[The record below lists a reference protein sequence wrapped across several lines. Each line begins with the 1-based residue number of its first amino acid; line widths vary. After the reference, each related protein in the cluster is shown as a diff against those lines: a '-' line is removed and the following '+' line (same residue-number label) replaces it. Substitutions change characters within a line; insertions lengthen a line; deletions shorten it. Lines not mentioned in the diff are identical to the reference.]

1 MPAAPRTNVLLLMT
15 DQHRRDTLGC
25 YGNEVCQTPNLD
37 ALAAAGTRFDQAY
50 TPTAICT
57 PARATLLTGVL
68 PFRHTLLANYERNVG
83 YREELDGRFP
93 PFTEPLRAAGYRCGH
108 VGKWH
113 VGKENGPAEFGF
125 EGEHYPGW
133 GNPVRHPD
141 YLAYLAERGLPE
153 FALRSQAR
161 GTFPNG
167 EPGNLLAGV
176 LDQPA
181 EASFEHFLA
190 DRTIEKLRDYAGGF
204 HERAQP
210 FFLGC
215 HWFGPHLPYCIPRE
229 YYDRYDPADVELPA
243 SMAETFA
250 GKPRVHRHYSK
261 HWTFDSFSP
270 DDWRKLIAVY
280 WGYVT
285 LIDEQVGRVLAALD
299 ELGLTEDTACL
310 FTADHGEFTGSH
322 RLHDKGPAM
331 YDDIYRVPMLARGPG
346 LPAGRVEDRFVT
358 LADLT
363 PTFLDLAGVDV
374 PEYYDG
380 ASLVPLLSG
389 GESTGDWREEVVAE
403 FHGHHFPY
411 PQRMIR
417 TDRYKLVVNPP
428 DENELYDLATDPD
441 ELHNRYEH
449 PELATVRRALLGR
462 LYAILRERGDN
473 FYHWMTSMFEVGEK
487 TYDTALSQLDPGQPA
502 QSQSAQ
508 SQPAQSQP
516 AQDQP
521 GDTKGGTR

>member
-1 MPAAPRTNVLLLMT
+1 MDSDNSPNADKVTEESLSSPPRNVLLLMT

-25 YGNEVCQTPNLD
+25 YGNSVCATPNLD
-37 ALAAAGTRFDQAY
+37 ALAASGTRFDQAY

-93 PFTEPLRAAGYRCGH
+93 PFTDSLNAAGYRCGH

-113 VGKENGPAEFGF
+113 VGKEKGPAEFGF
-125 EGEHYPGW
+125 EGVHYPGW
-133 GNPVRHPD
+133 GNPVQHPD
-141 YLAYLAERGLPE
+141 YLQYLAERGLPE
-153 FALRSQAR
+153 YALRSEVR

-167 EPGNLLAGV
+167 EPGNLLAGI
-176 LDQPA
+176 LDQPVA
-181 EASFEHFLA
+181 ATFEHYLA
-190 DRTIEKLRDYAGGF
+190 DRTIEKLRDFAEGF
-204 HERAQP
+204 HTRAQP
-210 FFLGC
+210 FYLGC
-215 HWFGPHLPYCIPRE
+215 HWFGPHLPYCLPKE
-229 YYDRYDPADVELPA
+229 YYDLYDPADVDLPA

-250 GKPRVHRHYSK
+250 DKPRVHQHYSK

-270 DDWRKLIAVY
+270 DDWRKLIAIY

-285 LIDEQVGRVLAALD
+285 LIDEQIGRVLTVLE
-299 ELGLTEDTACL
+299 ELGLTRSTACL

-331 YDDIYRVPMLARGPG
+331 YDDIYQVPMIAR
-346 LPAGRVEDRFVT
+346 LPDHMAAPSGQVSDQFVT

-363 PTFLDLAGVDV
+363 PTFHELTGVEV
-374 PEYYDG
+374 PPTYDG
-380 ASLVPLLSG
+380 DSLVPLLHGNGAEHRS
-389 GESTGDWREEVVAE
+389 EIVAE

-417 TDRYKLVVNPP
+417 TTCYKLVVNPP
-428 DENELYDLATDPD
+428 DNNELYYLSTDPD
-441 ELHNRYEH
+441 EMHNRYGH
-449 PELATVRRALLGR
+449 PEYTEVRRELLHR
-462 LYAILRERGDN
+462 LYTILRERGDN

-487 TYDTALSQLDPGQPA
+487 SYDTSLSQLDSGRRQR
-502 QSQSAQ
+502 
-508 SQPAQSQP
+508 
-516 AQDQP
+516 
-521 GDTKGGTR
+521 T